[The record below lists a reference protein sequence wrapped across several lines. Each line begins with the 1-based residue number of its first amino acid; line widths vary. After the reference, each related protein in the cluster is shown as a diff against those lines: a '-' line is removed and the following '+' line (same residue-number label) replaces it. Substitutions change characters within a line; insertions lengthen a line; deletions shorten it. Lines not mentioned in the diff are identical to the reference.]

1 MNILII
7 GAGFSGAVI
16 ARELADQGHKIT
28 VIEKRNHIGGNAYDF
43 LNEHGIRQHLY
54 GPHLFHT
61 SNQEVVDWLS
71 RFTEWTPYFHKVK
84 AMLSSGQ
91 LVTLPVNQ
99 ETIEIVGEKNI
110 LDIFFRPYSKK
121 MWGLNL
127 EEIDAEILNRVPIR
141 NDQNELYF
149 PDDKFQALPSKGYTN
164 LFVNIFDHPQIEV
177 LLNKPYSNGVEAAFD
192 FTFNSMP
199 IDEFFNYSCGV
210 LPYRSIKFHNYTLP
224 IPRLFPV
231 SVVNFTHSEPY
242 TRVTEWKNLPNHGD
256 SQSHTS
262 LTIEE
267 PCDFTENN
275 YERYY
280 PVKDVLGANRKI
292 YKLYEGL
299 VPHNMEFIGRCGLY
313 AYMDM
318 HQAIN
323 SALKIVKRFLERN

>member
-149 PDDKFQALPSKGYTN
+149 PDDKFQGLPSKGYTN
-164 LFVNIFDHPQIEV
+164 LFVNIFDHPQIKV
-177 LLNKPYSNGVEAAFD
+177 LLNKPYSNGIEAAFD
-192 FTFNSMP
+192 FIFNSMP
-199 IDEFFNYSCGV
+199 IDEFFDYSCGV
-210 LPYRSIKFHNYTLP
+210 LPYRSIKFHNFTLP

-323 SALKIVKRFLERN
+323 SALKTVKRFSERN